1 MSLFGLLRAGS
12 GSSTIRSPF
21 MIPSQSLARLE
32 RTCYMDKST
41 AGFKFRASHWL
52 IASVTLAFLTV
63 IAFDTLFSYISDRP
77 LQSETSRILLQGPS
91 PQEHAFNDTLLL
103 SR

>member
-1 MSLFGLLRAGS
+1 MTL
-12 GSSTIRSPF
+12 
-21 MIPSQSLARLE
+21 SQSLARLE

-52 IASVTLAFLTV
+52 IASVILAFLAV
-63 IAFDTLFSYISDRP
+63 VAFDTLFSYISDYT
-77 LQSETSRILLQGPS
+77 LQLETSRILLQGP
-91 PQEHAFNDTLLL
+91 PLQEHAFNDILPI